1 MALLSAPTFFSPPGF
16 PSFCLSPLSAIFLP
30 LKISV
35 LIAPAS
41 CWQFSLWYLDS
52 PLFDSSSG
60 GKGEKTS
67 RCLWVFRWGFP
78 GCPQGLQE
86 HGWGKKKK
94 HFLFSH
100 FCLLQLSVFVYLSIC
115 RWLSRQI
122 HPYICLFWHAV
133 RGRGGQC
140 LTGFHLWLDCCQ
152 DYRIKTQK
160 KSRPNLMMLLECLT
174 IICLCCAVLSRVQ
187 LCWHRLLCPW
197 GFSVHGDSPG
207 KKTGVGCHALL
218 QMIFP
223 TQGLNLGLL
232 HCRQILYHEN
242 FSLPE
247 YVTEAQ
253 GRAWRITLPLS
264 KWQIDG
270 ITVNPK
276 SWIKSLKGLPQSS
289 KNVWTVS
296 LIKLCRLVYLY
307 VKYSKEYSHVN
318 VSLIACTV
326 T

>member
-30 LKISV
+30 LKIRV

-86 HGWGKKKK
+86 HGWGKKKKK

-197 GFSVHGDSPG
+197 GFSRQENWSGLPCPPPDDLPNPGIEPGSP
-207 KKTGVGCHALL
+207 AL
-218 QMIFP
+218 QAD
-223 TQGLNLGLL
+223 
-232 HCRQILYHEN
+232 
-242 FSLPE
+242 SLPWE
-247 YVTEAQ
+247 FQFTWVCYGGTGE
-253 GRAWRITLPLS
+253 
-264 KWQIDG
+264 
-270 ITVNPK
+270 
-276 SWIKSLKGLPQSS
+276 SLKNHFAS
-289 KNVWTVS
+289 
-296 LIKLCRLVYLY
+296 I
-307 VKYSKEYSHVN
+307 
-318 VSLIACTV
+318 
-326 T
+326 